1 MKKIWKWTALGTGLI
16 VVLLLG
22 AVLWLFYSNQA
33 TPSSRFALDL
43 GELRKAAATLPGNGP
58 ERIEIEQISH
68 TMVPKIAI
76 VTGTSWGEIDMVRA
90 SYRLVFPDQSIIIDT
105 ANAED
110 LARKFGAYKYDSVAW
125 ERLVAAMDKATA
137 IVVTHEHGDHI
148 GGLLQSPRR
157 EVAFT
162 RAILTREQ
170 VANPKGSLPLQ
181 WPDLAKLK
189 RQPLSYNRLHTLAPG
204 VVLIKAA
211 GHTPGSQMIYVRRAD
226 GTEYLFTG
234 DTASLL
240 DNVKLQRIRSR
251 YVTGFGG
258 HQDDRATVMAQ
269 TIAIHDLVKR
279 YPALVLVPG
288 HDGQQMVD
296 LIRQQLLVPGFGS

>member
-1 MKKIWKWTALGTGLI
+1 MKKIWKWIALSAGLI
-16 VVLLLG
+16 VVVLLS
-22 AVLWLFYSNQA
+22 AALWLFYSNQA
-33 TPSSRFALDL
+33 TPLSRFALDL
-43 GELRKAAATLPGNGP
+43 GDLRKAAATLPGNGP
-58 ERIEIEQISH
+58 ERIEIERISH

-76 VTGTSWGEIDMVRA
+76 VAGTSWDEIDMVRA
-90 SYRLVFPDQSIIIDT
+90 SYRLVFANQSIIIDT
-105 ANAED
+105 ANAEE
-110 LARKFGAYKYDSVAW
+110 LAKKFGAYKYDRSAW

-148 GGLLQSPRR
+148 GGLLQSPNGD
-157 EVAFT
+157 VAFA

-170 VANPKGSLPLQ
+170 VTNPTGSLPLQ

-189 RQPLSYNRLHTLAPG
+189 RHPLSYDRLYPLAPG

-279 YPALVLVPG
+279 HPEVVLVPG
-288 HDGQQMVD
+288 HDGQRMVD

>member
-1 MKKIWKWTALGTGLI
+1 MIRILKWTALGTGLI
-16 VVLLLG
+16 VVLLLS
-22 AVLWLFYSNQA
+22 AVLWLFYSNQR
-33 TPSSRFALDL
+33 TPSSQFALDM
-43 GELRKAAATLPGNGP
+43 GELRKTAATLPGRGP
-58 ERIEIEQISH
+58 DRIEIEQISH

-76 VTGTSWGEIDMVRA
+76 VAGTSWDKIDMVRA

-110 LARKFGAYKYDSVAW
+110 FAKKFGAYRYNKLAW
-125 ERLVAAMDKATA
+125 ERLVAAMDNATA

-148 GGLLQSPRR
+148 GGLLESPHRD
-157 EVAFT
+157 VAFA

-170 VANPKGSLPLQ
+170 VANPTGSLPLQ

-189 RQPLSYNRLHTLAPG
+189 RHPLSYERLYALAPG

-226 GTEYLFTG
+226 GTEYLFMG

-240 DNVKLQRIRSR
+240 DNVELQRIRSR

-269 TIAIHDLVKR
+269 TIAIHDLAKR

-288 HDGQQMVD
+288 HDGQHMAE
-296 LIRQQLLVPGFGS
+296 LIQQQLFTLGFGS